1 MQIFI
6 SYHHGDEDF
15 AEVLRS
21 KVSADG
27 TLAAWTFRERL
38 RAGDDWRHEIDQ
50 ALRMSAALGS
60 RDDARGGRV
69 AVRDLRV
76 ELRDGARARPSSP
89 VLLRPTKLHPKLSA
103 LQHVDFTRT
112 SHRPWGALVR
122 DVRAQAQRCYDNL
135 RRLAEE
141 AAEDLLALPPDLLG
155 DVDVLQDLL
164 NELIRDQATTLPT
177 FRAIERLA
185 RRQPAPRGGRG
196 VRAFRVLSLGLGVQ
210 GLPR

>member
-50 ALRMSAALGS
+50 ALRMSAALVHVMTPEAAESQYVTYEWSYAMGL
-60 RDDARGGRV
+60 GTPV
-69 AVRDLRV
+69 I
-76 ELRDGARARPSSP
+76 P

-112 SHRPWGALVR
+112 SHRPWAALMR

-185 RRQPAPRGGRG
+185 RRHRRRVVEGG
-196 VRAFRVLSLGLGVQ
+196 
-210 GLPR
+210 